1 MDNDH
6 EITPVRENKV
16 QLFLKDNLLSIKQET
31 QQGYNLDEEFAKTR
45 KNRDHFVVAIVIA
58 VVILVGLLSWFITSK
73 ISESSRN
80 VKVDIAVFEDI
91 NLKNV
96 LDLAKKAQ
104 DTLDAA
110 TQDRVDAE
118 SGQRSDAA
126 SLQVQKKSELDI
138 LATRKMSDGD
148 RAAQTQKITAS
159 YAAKEK
165 KLAASYKAK
174 LADIDARIAAAQKQ
188 VQSFDKKRVD
198 EARAQKKMLDNQQDL
213 FELEKKK
220 MKDSYEKEI
229 ADLRERNAVIE
240 NENTKLKTDQVKQL
254 IEEYQGKIATL
265 DPVFNDD
272 VAASYISRV
281 QAYADPS
288 QPWRSLPDKIPAGI
302 GYDSGDFA
310 TLRDGYAG
318 VNLLLSK
325 VSGIP
330 YENDV
335 GPYVK
340 SARKIALLAGSAGEA
355 MLKASF
361 AQIDAERDKRAA
373 VETELS
379 GVKDDLAGAKAE
391 LAQAKQSSDTL
402 SQSLAL
408 YDKALTD
415 SATANGY
422 DGFVLDV
429 SAPDAPG
436 LFLLPG
442 TLDIVFAAEKHEVF
456 VYRTPKTLIATLELA
471 KTDTGFSVLV
481 SKLEK
486 KKEIQA
492 MDYVSVKKK

>member
-6 EITPVRENKV
+6 EVTPVRENKV

-31 QQGYNLDEEFAKTR
+31 QQAYNLDEEFARTR

-58 VVILVGLLSWFITSK
+58 VVALVGILSWFITSK

-104 DTLDAA
+104 NTLDAA
-110 TQDRVDAE
+110 TQDRLDAE
-118 SGQRSDAA
+118 SNYRADLSSVQI
-126 SLQVQKKSELDI
+126 QKKSELDI
-138 LATRKMSDGD
+138 LASRKMSDGD
-148 RAAQTQKITAS
+148 RAAQIQKINAA
-159 YAAKEK
+159 YAAREK
-165 KLAASYKAK
+165 KLSASYKAK
-174 LADIDARIAAAQKQ
+174 LAGIDSQIAAAQKQ
-188 VQSFDKKRVD
+188 VQSFDKTRVE

-220 MKDSYEKEI
+220 MKDAYEKEL
-229 ADLRERNAVIE
+229 ADLRSRNATIE
-240 NENTKLKTDQVKQL
+240 NENAKLKTDQVKQL

-265 DPVFNDD
+265 DPVFGDET
-272 VAASYISRV
+272 AASYIGKVAS
-281 QAYADPS
+281 YDEPS
-288 QPWRSLPDKIPAGI
+288 VPFHAAPGAIPDGF
-302 GYDSGDFA
+302 GFDSGDFA

-318 VNLLLSK
+318 LNLLLTK

-340 SARKIALLAGSAGEA
+340 SARKIALLAGSEGEA
-355 MLKASF
+355 MLKSAFSR
-361 AQIDAERDKRAA
+361 IDAERDKRAA
-373 VETELS
+373 AEKELS
-379 GVKDDLAGAKAE
+379 GVKDDLA
-391 LAQAKQSSDTL
+391 QARQEADSL
-402 SQSLAL
+402 SQSVAV
-408 YDKALTD
+408 YSRALTD

-422 DGFVLDV
+422 DGFVLDM

-442 TLDIVFAAEKHEVF
+442 TLDIVFAADKPEVF
-456 VYRTPKTLIATLELA
+456 VYRAPKTLIATLELA
-471 KTDTGFSVLV
+471 KTDSGFSVAV
-481 SKLEK
+481 AKLEK